1 MFQRMRTKGIFIA
14 IALVGFVASALADGG
29 GYMKADEVTALMSG
43 NSISGMFG
51 DNKAYRQRNHSN
63 GIAVVA
69 VKGDP
74 VRLIPWFVDEK
85 ARYCEDWSEW
95 GVFCFKFKRTDK
107 PDTIIS
113 ERENGK
119 QMNLTWREGYIDI
132 NHK

>member
-1 MFQRMRTKGIFIA
+1 MSIVGDLVADAKRIILGRHLVFQRMRTKGIFIA

-69 VKGDP
+69 FSLRKIS
-74 VRLIPWFVDEK
+74 RFFVD
-85 ARYCEDWSEW
+85 C
-95 GVFCFKFKRTDK
+95 
-107 PDTIIS
+107 I
-113 ERENGK
+113 
-119 QMNLTWREGYIDI
+119 
-132 NHK
+132 HK